1 MRTAKKK
8 EKSLV
13 ALRMTTGWVAE
24 CRETGENLSI
34 A

>member
-8 EKSLV
+8 EKSLA
-13 ALRMTTGWVAE
+13 ALRNDDRLGAE